1 MKQIET
7 KISIIYRWWRDDDED
22 IIEDHINQLDIEA
35 LSRIYFMSVEGRT
48 SGDLNLS
55 IDDIDYQGW
64 WGMNT
69 KRA

>member
-7 KISIIYRWWRDDDED
+7 KITIIYRWWRDEDED
-22 IIEDHINQLDIEA
+22 IIEDHINQLDTEA
-35 LSRIYFMSVEGRT
+35 LSRIYFMSVEGLT

-64 WGMNT
+64 WGINT